1 MRLSGGYL
9 ISVLTVAMVLGELDA
24 KTLLRVRNPLHRSH
38 GNLELTIANS
48 AGADS
53 RDCPEPLHHSMSALF
68 HA

>member
-38 GNLELTIANS
+38 GNLELTIAT

-53 RDCPEPLHHSMSALF
+53 AMAEPLHHSMSALF